1 MNVFEIFKTTEIW
14 LLQKGGGLVC
24 YVKKSRRWVLIYAM
38 ILDQKDVLV
47 RQKSSKK
54 QNEEN
59 RLAHTEDGYPE
70 NVLLPGN

>member
-1 MNVFEIFKTTEIW
+1 
-14 LLQKGGGLVC
+14 
-24 YVKKSRRWVLIYAM
+24 M